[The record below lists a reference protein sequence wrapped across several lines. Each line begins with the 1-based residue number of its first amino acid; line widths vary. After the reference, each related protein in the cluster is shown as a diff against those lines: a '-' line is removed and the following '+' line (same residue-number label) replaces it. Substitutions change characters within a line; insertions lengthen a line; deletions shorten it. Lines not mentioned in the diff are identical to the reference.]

1 MDRRSDL
8 DLFLDDRLRLIT
20 TRTRNPEKGL
30 YLLPSDEHVVFPLP
44 LEVDA
49 HSRRHLAVLP
59 VNHFIIKLLT
69 SCAILIV

>member
-1 MDRRSDL
+1 MNRKSGLGPFFDGRI
-8 DLFLDDRLRLIT
+8 RLIWSH
-20 TRTRNPEKGL
+20 NPEKGL
-30 YLLPSDEHVVFPLP
+30 YLLSGDEHVVLPLP

-69 SCAILIV
+69 ILS